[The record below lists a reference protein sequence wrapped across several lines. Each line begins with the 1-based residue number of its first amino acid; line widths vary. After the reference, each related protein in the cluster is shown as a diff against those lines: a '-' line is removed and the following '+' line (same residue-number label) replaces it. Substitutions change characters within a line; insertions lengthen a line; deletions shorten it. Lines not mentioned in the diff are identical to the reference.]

1 MIFSVSAFLY
11 VPDDYLKRVGDTI
24 FDYFPHIPDSA
35 LRRGRICISP
45 LLRAQT
51 CYGEKC
57 PYDSTV
63 RAKFID
69 KDTSIYSWPSRG
81 GVIVLDD
88 AEAIDFEFLGL
99 NPLDPP
105 VERLDSQAAEDAFCQ
120 RLLLLG
126 AKWWDSEARYLA
138 VARMGGYGGRADDV
152 FHMDV
157 EPQPTMCEKSFV
169 KVGWSSTGGLWVAEL
184 DTTFA
189 GVDEEDN
196 LSAEHEEDK
205 MLPEHEGAG
214 RLRMA
219 RTMDERCI
227 ILRDRFKATF
237 YEYVKDYKG
246 HAFLNSWE
254 TKETGETGPLLQ
266 PDETLDLW
274 YNAI

>member
-1 MIFSVSAFLY
+1 MVFSVPVCLCIPA
-11 VPDDYLKRVGDTI
+11 DYFKRVGDTI
-24 FDYFPHIPDSA
+24 LDYFPHIPDSA
-35 LRRGRICISP
+35 VRRGRNYISP
-45 LLRAQT
+45 PPRTQT
-51 CYGEKC
+51 CCGEKC

-63 RAKFID
+63 RAKFVD
-69 KDTSIYSWPSRG
+69 NDASIYSWPSRG
-81 GVIVLDD
+81 GVIVLDN

-105 VERLDSQAAEDAFCQ
+105 VERLNNQAAEDALCQ

-138 VARMGGYGGRADDV
+138 VAQLGVYGARVESVSRMDA
-152 FHMDV
+152 
-157 EPQPTMCEKSFV
+157 EPQPTIREKSFV
-169 KVGWSSTGGLWVAEL
+169 KVGWPSTGGLWVTKF

-196 LSAEHEEDK
+196 L
-205 MLPEHEGAG
+205 LPEHEGVA

-219 RTMDERCI
+219 RTMDERCL

-237 YEYVKDYKG
+237 YRYVKDYKG

-254 TKETGETGPLLQ
+254 TKETGETGPLLR

>member
-1 MIFSVSAFLY
+1 MVFSVSGCLHI
-11 VPDDYLKRVGDTI
+11 PDDYFKRVGDTI
-24 FDYFPHIPDSA
+24 FNYFLYIPDSA
-35 LRRGRICISP
+35 VRRGRIHISP
-45 LLRAQT
+45 LPRAQT
-51 CYGEKC
+51 CCGEKC

-69 KDTSIYSWPSRG
+69 NDASIYSWPSRG
-81 GVIVLDD
+81 GMIVLDE

-105 VERLDSQAAEDAFCQ
+105 VQRLENQAAEDALCQ

-138 VARMGGYGGRADDV
+138 VAHLGGRAYGV
-152 FHMDV
+152 SRMDV
-157 EPQPTMCEKSFV
+157 EPQPTMREKSFV
-169 KVGWSSTGGLWVAEL
+169 KVGWPSTGGLWVAEFNK
-184 DTTFA
+184 TFA
-189 GVDEEDN
+189 GVDEEEN
-196 LSAEHEEDK
+196 L
-205 MLPEHEGAG
+205 LPEHEGAA

-219 RTMDERCI
+219 RTMDERCV

-237 YEYVKDYKG
+237 YGYVKDYKG

-254 TKETGETGPLLQ
+254 TKETGETGSLLQ
-266 PDETLDLW
+266 PEETLDLW